1 MKSIEIHT
9 VSFEL
14 DVRLLELQLLS
25 IDKMFEH
32 DVISGVV
39 ITLNGKDNDALAE
52 RVRVFLNEE
61 VSHALAQKVRVA
73 RADNFFTASADGW
86 RDQQYL
92 KLYTVAGSTADWVIV
107 LDSKNHFI
115 KKTNCSDF
123 FDGDRA
129 KTYFGAPSGQLMA
142 WLTASKAVYGIDVDD
157 RRAMPTVTPY
167 LMRPD
172 LVRLMLG
179 SLRVDRDIDNRENV
193 FASPKLAGVSEFFLY
208 YAFLE
213 HVSCIDDYYV
223 AAERMCE
230 TLYTVWPQNHEIVE
244 RYLRELKAGTYHM
257 FGLHRKR
264 LPQLSEAEKK
274 MISELWAPLQLRRE
288 AAYYL
293 TFNG

>member
-1 MKSIEIHT
+1 MNIEIHT
-9 VSFEL
+9 VSFEF

-32 DVISGVV
+32 DVLNSLV
-39 ITLNGKDNDALAE
+39 ITLNGKDNDSLAE
-52 RVRVFLNEE
+52 RVKEFLNEE
-61 VSHALAQKVRVA
+61 VSHALAKKVRIA
-73 RADNFFTASADGW
+73 RANDFITASADGW
-86 RDQQYL
+86 KDQQYL
-92 KLYTVAGSTADWVIV
+92 KLYTVAGSNADWVIV

-123 FDGDRA
+123 FDGGRA
-129 KTYFGAPSGQLMA
+129 KTFFGAPSGQLQA
-142 WLTASKAVYGIDVDD
+142 WLTASKGVYGVDVDD
-157 RRAMPTVTPY
+157 CRAMPTVTPY

-179 SLRVDRDIDNRENV
+179 SLSVDRDIHNRDNIFE
-193 FASPKLAGVSEFFLY
+193 SPKLAGVSEFFLY

-213 HVSCIDDYYV
+213 RVSCIDLYYV
-223 AAERMCE
+223 AADRLCE

-244 RYLRELKAGTYHM
+244 RYLRELKAGKFHM

-264 LPQLSEAEKK
+264 LPQLSEVEKS
-274 MISELWAPLQLRRE
+274 MIEELWAPLQLRRR